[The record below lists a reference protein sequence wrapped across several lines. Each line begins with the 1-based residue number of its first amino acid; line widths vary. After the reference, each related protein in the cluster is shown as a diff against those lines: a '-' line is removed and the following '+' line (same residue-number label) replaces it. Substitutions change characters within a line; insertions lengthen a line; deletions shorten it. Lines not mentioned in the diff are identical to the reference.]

1 MTRMNRIA
9 FSQNDRT
16 LHAVLQLT
24 HVTRPF
30 VPLQLFNG
38 RRRQNQRLLVQ
49 IAAEALDEV
58 PCEPRNVIEA
68 LA

>member
-1 MTRMNRIA
+1 MTRMNRVA

-16 LHAVLQLT
+16 LDAVLQLT
-24 HVTRPF
+24 HVTRPC

-58 PCEPRNVIEA
+58 PREPRNVIEA